1 MPAEKVSP
9 FGNTFRSGDSH
20 GRFHW
25 TVETFYRAVEA
36 DLIDAV
42 RWELLDGEIIDR
54 GNMNPP
60 HAIFTEAIYE
70 VLRRLLGNQFW
81 VRQEKPITIAVDA
94 EPMPDISVIDPA
106 RRGRTDRHPTPDEV
120 KLLIEVA
127 DATET
132 KDTEYKAAVY
142 AQAGIADYWVVLVN
156 KRQVNVYRNPE
167 AGAYHA
173 PRELK
178 DGDTVSP
185 LVAPEVLIAVSDL
198 LPPVTG
204 NIADTEPVL

>member
-1 MPAEKVSP
+1 MPAEKILP
-9 FGNTFRSGDSH
+9 FGDAFRRNEGY

-36 DLIDAV
+36 DLIDDA
-42 RWELLDGEIIDR
+42 RWELLNGEIVDR

-81 VRQEKPITIAVDA
+81 IRQEKPITIAVDA
-94 EPMPDISVIDPA
+94 EPMPDIAVIDPA
-106 RRGRTDRHPTPDEV
+106 RRGRTDRHPIPDEV

-127 DATET
+127 DATAM
-132 KDTEYKAAVY
+132 KDTGYKAAVY
-142 AQAGIADYWVVLVN
+142 AQAGIADYWVVLIN
-156 KRQVNVYRNPE
+156 KRQVNVYRNPQE
-167 AGAYHA
+167 GSYPA

-185 LVAPEVLIAVSDL
+185 LAAPDVVIAVSDL
-198 LPPVTG
+198 LPPLSG
-204 NIADTEPVL
+204 NIADIEPVL